1 MSREKLL
8 TRATITQDETGRM
21 DEMESLGEFL
31 KKLAIFEAL
40 TEEEMA
46 DLLPLCKQY
55 AFKQGAIVAYQ
66 GDSANALFIVRQGR
80 LGAFAMDV
88 NGVTTAKRPY
98 LPGQYFDD
106 TWLIGPKVHPAT
118 VRAEMDGR
126 LIQLR
131 GEDFLHFLAAHPDA
145 ELDLSEA
152 AWAELD
158 RTPVAAPAAE
168 HFGKLELIPGEIVEF
183 ESRRSG
189 WLLVGFLVLPI
200 LLLIFFP
207 VAAGFMVSALSGGF
221 TSGAVGLALLA
232 GLAPLAWVIFRYLN
246 WANDYLLITNR
257 HIAQR
262 EFDLATLRIRTVKIP
277 LDRVQSVSIV
287 KPNLLE
293 TLLNIG
299 TLRITTGAQE
309 APVVFDLVRNP
320 RAAQEALARV
330 RQASSTLES
339 GRSREAL
346 RQSLEQYFTVA
357 PPLVEVQDETLA
369 PPLPSQ
375 PSRLPRFMR
384 RRPVAP
390 PTNLQTTVT
399 YGRHWLVLVRKT
411 LWVVLLG
418 IVYLFTARYMV
429 LHYPQFQGPSA
440 GIAIVVLFL
449 GIFFLFVYY
458 YQNWA
463 NDIFQVTENQVVD
476 IDRGPFNF
484 TESRKT
490 ADLLNIQNVEAISPT
505 FWATIFGYGRVVID
519 TAGASAEIVFEDV
532 TKPAEIQAEIF
543 RRRDRLRQ
551 KQQAQDAVARRQEM
565 LLMLDVY
572 QQVTEQDKIP
582 RRTPRPDERTDP
594 LTPSDSA

>member
-1 MSREKLL
+1 
-8 TRATITQDETGRM
+8 
-21 DEMESLGEFL
+21 MESLGEFL

-131 GEDFLHFLAAHPDA
+131 GEDFLHFLDAHPGA

-158 RTPVAAPAAE
+158 RTPVAAPAAV
-168 HFGKLELIPGEIVEF
+168 HFGKLELLPGEIVEF

-189 WLLVGFLVLPI
+189 WLLARRLLLPI
-200 LLLIFFP
+200 LLLIFIP
-207 VAAGFMVSALSGGF
+207 VTTGFVISALAGGF
-221 TSGAVGLALLA
+221 TRSAIFPTLLTALVSLA
-232 GLAPLAWVIFRYLN
+232 GVIFSYLN

-262 EFDLATLRIRTVKIP
+262 EFELATLRVRTVKIP

-287 KPNLLE
+287 KPDLLE

-330 RQASSTLES
+330 RQAGSTLES

-357 PPLVEVQDETLA
+357 PPLAEVQDETLA

-384 RRPVAP
+384 RRPAAP

-411 LWVVLLG
+411 WWVVLLG
-418 IVYLFTARYMV
+418 VGLLLAVRYVVVHHPQLRIPLGGVIV
-429 LHYPQFQGPSA
+429 A
-440 GIAIVVLFL
+440 GLSFFVC
-449 GIFFLFVYY
+449 FLFYYY

-532 TKPAEIQAEIF
+532 TKPAVIQAEIF

-572 QQVTEQDKIP
+572 QQETEQDKIP